1 MLSDTSGSEESTRLG
16 TQEIANSATYNGTR
30 FHLHQLVTT
39 HPAGSDGNRRH
50 WIVVGLEDGLT
61 LATPD
66 FEEEME
72 YPAEKI
78 PDSIEPQCAE
88 TGEPIFGY

>member
-1 MLSDTSGSEESTRLG
+1 MLSDTSRSEENTHLRKQKVA
-16 TQEIANSATYNGTR
+16 TSATYNGTR

-39 HPAGSDGNRRH
+39 VPAGSDGNQQH
-50 WIVVGLEDGLT
+50 WIVVGLEDGLA
-61 LATPD
+61 LASPD

-72 YPAEKI
+72 YPIGKI
-78 PDSIEPQCAE
+78 PDSVEPQCAE